1 MLSSK
6 RKHLRSLCSILRLQ
20 PQVTG
25 IYGDEVTPVP
35 IPNTEVKL
43 ISVENTWL
51 ATAWEDRAMPVQMKN
66 SLSGLQMGSFLLC
79 RNLYIFRQSFYQS
92 NVYVAIFAHK
102 CLTKAFFSFIVDMC
116 HFMSNNGWRLTNE
129 CPEKRRL
136 GKDFSLD
143 YADRGSMFLF
153 AGAYGVC
160 SGCKIQLQRDKRT
173 QFSG

>member
-6 RKHLRSLCSILRLQ
+6 EKHLRSLCSILRLQ

-66 SLSGLQMGSFLLC
+66 SLSGDQMGSFCCVKKFARGKWSLEDTDMYHFL
-79 RNLYIFRQSFYQS
+79 S
-92 NVYVAIFAHK
+92 N
-102 CLTKAFFSFIVDMC
+102 
-116 HFMSNNGWRLTNE
+116 NNGWRRTNE

-160 SGCKIQLQRDKRT
+160 SGCKI
-173 QFSG
+173 